1 MNGIEKITARIEQD
15 AQADIAAI
23 AAQAEE
29 KASAVRRQ
37 YQAEAAQAAEK
48 ARADAQRAA
57 EQRRQ
62 RLEGAAEME
71 ARKLILAQKQACI
84 EKAFA
89 QAQQRLLS
97 LPEAEYVELLAAIAA
112 RSAKTGREEVILNQ
126 RDRDA
131 VGAQVVARA
140 NQLLAQA
147 AAPELPE
154 ELKESK
160 AGRII
165 GKVVTGANALLQG
178 TAMLTLSDEV
188 REMEGGLTL
197 KDGNIEINCAFE
209 TQLRILRESMAAQV
223 AGVLFP

>member
-1 MNGIEKITARIEQD
+1 MSDHHGHR
-15 AQADIAAI
+15 
-23 AAQAEE
+23 
-29 KASAVRRQ
+29 
-37 YQAEAAQAAEK
+37 
-48 ARADAQRAA
+48 
-57 EQRRQ
+57 
-62 RLEGAAEME
+62 
-71 ARKLILAQKQACI
+71 
-84 EKAFA
+84 
-89 QAQQRLLS
+89 RLLFVVVAGLFVLTAVLVFVKVRFLDFS
-97 LPEAEYVELLAAIAA
+97 LSDRSSVFYQLDAMVSFLAAAGQPVRVSLALPELTPGLARRLLDAA
-112 RSAKTGREEVILNQ
+112 
-126 RDRDA
+126 
-131 VGAQVVARA
+131 
-140 NQLLAQA
+140 
-147 AAPELPE
+147 ELPE